1 MLLLVPITAAYALYS
16 MLTMTMY
23 PPVRGG
29 YALADAVNALH
40 IAVETVL
47 ETVVIEVAL
56 LVYVIHALSILLAG
70 ECQQ

>member
-1 MLLLVPITAAYALYS
+1 MLLLIPITATYALYP
-16 MLTMTMY
+16 MLADDV

-40 IAVETVL
+40 IAVETTL

-56 LVYVIHALSILLAG
+56 LVYFIHALSILLAG